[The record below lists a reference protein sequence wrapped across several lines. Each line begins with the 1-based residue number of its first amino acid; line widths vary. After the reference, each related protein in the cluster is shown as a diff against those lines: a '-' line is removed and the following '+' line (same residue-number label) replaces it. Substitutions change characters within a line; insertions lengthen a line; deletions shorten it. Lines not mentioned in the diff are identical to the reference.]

1 MGKRDSNLREKVDIG
16 SFDLYFYIF
25 IIVIVIIIII
35 IITYSARSNIL
46 YDTVCYILY
55 SNLRFETSKN
65 DFWGCAGS
73 GFLIFCVTYD
83 IYGS

>member
-35 IITYSARSNIL
+35 ITIIIAINEHLVR
-46 YDTVCYILY
+46 
-55 SNLRFETSKN
+55 K
-65 DFWGCAGS
+65 
-73 GFLIFCVTYD
+73 
-83 IYGS
+83 